1 MFDPATRKLEPS
13 ERFVRD
19 PERAVATTVLHLLPE
34 FPRE

>member
-1 MFDPATRKLEPS
+1 MKADEPS
-13 ERFVRD
+13 ASFVRD